1 MANGIVNR
9 DYYGAME
16 RGRVDADQAVRRKQV
31 NALGQIDVQQ
41 AQRYNALSQDPNATA
56 EQFARVGQPGVANSL
71 TNIGNNNRQNQQLD
85 AQRLF
90 LAAEYGIRSQQPKAF
105 LQQNFPEL
113 VALNPNFANETDDQI
128 KAGLQELRGRFGPTA
143 GFVPAPEAVQYEQQ
157 EGPRGSLLQRDPRTG
172 ELKQIVGPDNADMFP
187 GRFMPLTPQEIAASG
202 LPAGTAAQ
210 RDVATGKIDIL
221 TKRDNTGALS
231 QKDQTAAKQK
241 LVTVVLAKQQLA
253 RIRDRFA
260 KIKGSMSAG
269 AFGQGRVPTEGGR
282 SFDAAVDQMRSTL
295 TALTRTPGVGAMSD
309 YETKLD
315 QAKFPAR
322 TNYESVTEEQIQAID
337 DQLSLLENGYKGLLS
352 GNAPEQAAPQ
362 QQPQQAQGPVQVRTR
377 EEAMRL
383 PPGTQFV
390 TPDGRVKVRP

>member
-1 MANGIVNR
+1 MPYGIQNR
-9 DYYGAME
+9 DYYDSME

-31 NALGQIDVQQ
+31 NALGQIDLQQ

-56 EQFARVGQPGVANSL
+56 EQFARVGQTGIAGSL

-105 LQQNFPEL
+105 LQQNFPEI
-113 VALNPNFANETDDQI
+113 VALNQNFANESDEQI
-128 KAGLQELRGRFGPTA
+128 RAGLQELRGRFGPQA
-143 GFVPAPEAVQYEQQ
+143 GIAPAPEAVQYEQQ
-157 EGPRGSLLQRDPRTG
+157 QGPRGSLIQRDPRTG
-172 ELKQIVGPDNADMFP
+172 ELKQIVGPDNGPSIIAGQF
-187 GRFMPLTPQEIAASG
+187 RPLTPQEVQSAG
-202 LPAGTAAQ
+202 LPPGTSAQ
-210 RDVATGKIDIL
+210 LDTSTGKIDVL

-231 QKDQTAAKQK
+231 QKDTSTAKQK

-253 RIRDRFA
+253 RIRERFK
-260 KIKGSMSAG
+260 KIQGTMSAG
-269 AFGQGRVPTEGGR
+269 AFGQGKVPTEGGK

-337 DQLSLLENGYKGLLS
+337 DQLSLIENGYKGMLS
-352 GNAPEQAAPQ
+352 GAQ
-362 QQPQQAQGPVQVRTR
+362 QQPAQQAGPVRVRTR
-377 EEAMRL
+377 EEAMAL
-383 PPGTQFV
+383 PPGTQFI